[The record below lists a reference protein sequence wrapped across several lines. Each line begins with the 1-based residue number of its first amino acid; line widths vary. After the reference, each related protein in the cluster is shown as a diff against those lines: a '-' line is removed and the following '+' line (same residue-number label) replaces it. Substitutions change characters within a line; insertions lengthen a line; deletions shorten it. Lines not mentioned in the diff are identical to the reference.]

1 MSLLW
6 DRKGE
11 GEEVCLCFR
20 CGMLMW
26 EGDIRGDI
34 LGKAGVSGR
43 ETSGSSESTLNSGYR
58 YQHLLGEV

>member
-1 MSLLW
+1 
-6 DRKGE
+6 
-11 GEEVCLCFR
+11 
-20 CGMLMW
+20 MLMW